1 MKYQHIMLA
10 FLIATPFN
18 ALLRLIQMLF
28 TTNELGQALENGESM
43 NYNLIS
49 YVLWIFIFLIVIGC
63 GVIGALTR
71 RCPKNTPKMNY
82 WLMAASIAI
91 GVACVFHALYA
102 VSTFAWLTGLIRAF
116 GILSGILF
124 LVYATKGFKDF
135 DIPPL
140 CFAVPIMLFILRLV
154 NRFVTQNAMPLTIQR
169 VMALLVD
176 CALLLFF
183 LEMGKQFNGIDK
195 NLNYRKLLTV
205 GLVCCNLSFVYAVP
219 NLITAIVSPT
229 RVNGIDISDNLFVL
243 FSALFAAAFIF
254 SHFSENN
261 LGVIHHHRHHRR
273 RSDPGRNADQLYTG
287 D

>member
-1 MKYQHIMLA
+1 MKYQHIMLI

-28 TTNELGQALENGESM
+28 TTDELGRALESNETM

-63 GVIGALTR
+63 GVIGAFTR

-91 GVACVFHALYA
+91 GIACLSYALYA
-102 VSTFAWLTGLIRAF
+102 VSTFAWLSGLIKAF

-124 LVYATKGFKDF
+124 LVYATRGFKDF
-135 DIPPL
+135 NIPPL
-140 CFAVPIMLFILRLV
+140 CFAVPIVLFILRLI

-169 VMALLVD
+169 VMALFVD
-176 CALLLFF
+176 CSLLLFF

-195 NLNYRKLLTV
+195 DLNYKKLLTV
-205 GLVCCNLSFVYAVP
+205 GLVSCNLSFVYTVP
-219 NLITAIVSPT
+219 NLITAAVTPT
-229 RVNGIDISDNLFVL
+229 RADGIDISDNLFV
-243 FSALFAAAFIF
+243 FFAMLFAVAFIF

-261 LGVIHHHRHHRR
+261 LGVIHRHHHHRK
-273 RSDPGRNADQLYTG
+273 SNPGRNANQLYTG
-287 D
+287 N